1 MMITG
6 SLRSLKVILALSTF
20 LSLVCLTGLAQ
31 QPRTKANAP
40 ARPAATDF
48 KISEKTTQGSQTFQ
62 STTYIKGAR
71 QRNEMATGYG
81 PSMVSV
87 MQCDLKRTIQINDS
101 ARKYMITP
109 MSGGESTGAAQS
121 NSPGSVPTTAAPV
134 TAGGIVT
141 YITNTTDTG
150 ERKEMFGFTARHLK
164 SSFSMEPSPDA
175 CLKDK
180 MRIERDG
187 WYVDLQYGLSC
198 NVDGAPPQMARP
210 GQMGGCRDQ
219 VRMRNTGTA
228 KLGYPLIET
237 TTIYGPNGM
246 QMSSSTKEVIE
257 LSRQPLEMALFELP
271 AGYTEAQGY
280 QEMYAPPADAD
291 TTGMASSRPPSGQ
304 NNSMGPAGAIKA
316 PAAIRIGVVAINN
329 KTDKTVSTEALRQ
342 RLVAEIN
349 GSGVEAIPLNALSA
363 TAAEAEAKAKGCAYI
378 LYTDITALKTASA
391 GKKLG
396 GMFGRAAGVSTGGIG
411 KSDSRVD
418 FKLFPT
424 GSTSPTLA
432 SSATGKEEGD
442 EVSVGAA
449 LDQEANAVSA
459 AVRKQ

>member
-1 MMITG
+1 MIRG

-20 LSLVCLTGLAQ
+20 VSLVCLTGLAQ

-48 KISEKTTQGSQTFQ
+48 KISEKTTQGGQTFQ

-81 PSMVSV
+81 SGMVSV

-109 MSGGESTGAAQS
+109 MSGGESTAAAQS
-121 NSPGSVPTTAAPV
+121 NSPSSVPPTAGPV
-134 TAGGIVT
+134 TAGGVVT

-150 ERKEMFGFTARHLK
+150 ERKEMFGLNARHVK
-164 SSFSMEPSPDA
+164 SSFTIEPSADA

-187 WYVDLQYGLSC
+187 WYVDLQYGLNC
-198 NVDGAPPQMARP
+198 GVDGAPQQMGRP
-210 GQMGGCRDQ
+210 GPTGGCRDQ
-219 VRMRNTGTA
+219 VRYKNTGTG

-237 TTIYGPNGM
+237 TTIYGANGA

-257 LSRQPLEMALFELP
+257 LSRQPLEMALFDLP
-271 AGYTEAQGY
+271 AGYTEAQSY
-280 QEMYAPPADAD
+280 QEMYAPAES
-291 TTGMASSRPPSGQ
+291 TGMASPRPPSGQ
-304 NNSMGPAGAIKA
+304 NDGSMGPAGGIKA
-316 PAAIRIGVVAINN
+316 PAAIRVGVVALNN
-329 KTDKTVSTEALRQ
+329 KTDKTVSTESLRQ
-342 RLVAEIN
+342 RLIAEIN

-363 TAAEAEAKAKGCAYI
+363 TAAEAEAKAKGCAFI
-378 LYTDITALKTASA
+378 LYTDLSALKSASA

-396 GMFGRAAGVSTGGIG
+396 GMFGRAAGVNTGGIG

-449 LDQEANAVSA
+449 LDREAEAVSA